1 VAEPLISLRGVSRE
15 FPSGEGSIAALS
27 DVDLDIARGEFVAI
41 MGASGSGKSTL
52 MNLVGCLDRPTRGDY
67 LFDGRS
73 TATLEPDEQ
82 AELRREHFG
91 FIFQRYHLLPELSAL
106 GNVEI
111 PAIYAGVAPAR
122 RRELAERLL
131 ARLGMAGRA
140 HHRPGQLS
148 GGQQQRVSIARA
160 LINGG
165 EVILADEPT
174 GALDR
179 HSGQEVLKI
188 LEELNAEGRTVILV
202 THDAAVAQRARRVVE
217 VSDGRIVADR
227 IVGPPQAA
235 APRVAPGADAAAS
248 WRAPIDRFIESLRM
262 AALAM
267 TSHRLRTF
275 LTMLG
280 IVIGIASVVAMV
292 ALGEGS
298 RRKVLSNISSLGTNT
313 LEIFP
318 GKGFGDTRA
327 AKIKTLV
334 LADAEALA
342 QQSYAAGATPT
353 VSTSSS
359 LRYGDIEASAQVN
372 GVGADYFDVK
382 GTKLQMGRFFDASA
396 ERTLS
401 QAAVID
407 ENARKTLFDPGED
420 PLGKVILV
428 GKVPCTVIGVTQKQQ
443 GFGAS
448 GTISM
453 FLAYSTVQA
462 RFLGD
467 TSLRSIVLRVADNV
481 ENDLAEAAATSFLQ
495 QRHGARDFY
504 IFNSSDI
511 RNAIT
516 ATTQTMTLLIAAIAV
531 ISLIVGGI
539 GVMNIMLVSVSERVR
554 EIGVRVAVGARRS
567 DILQQFLIE
576 AVLVCLIGGA
586 LGVLTALGVGLMFTL
601 LGSGFRFIYSE
612 SSIMLAFG
620 CSTLIG
626 VVFGWLPARGAARL
640 DPVDAL
646 ARE

>member
-1 VAEPLISLRGVSRE
+1 MVAPLISLHGVRRE
-15 FPSGEGSIAALS
+15 FPSGESSIAALS
-27 DVDLDIARGEFVAI
+27 DIDLDIARGEFIAI

-52 MNLVGCLDRPTRGDY
+52 MNLLGCLDRPTAGDY

-73 TATLEPDEQ
+73 TASLEPDEQ

-111 PAIYAGVAPAR
+111 PAIYAGVTPNDRHA
-122 RRELAERLL
+122 LAERLL
-131 ARLGMAGRA
+131 ARLGMAERA

-179 HSGQEVLKI
+179 RSGDEVLKI
-188 LEELNAEGRTVILV
+188 LEELNAEGRTIILV
-202 THDAAVAQRARRVVE
+202 THDATVARRARRIVE
-217 VSDGRIVADR
+217 ISDGRIVSDR
-227 IVGPPQAA
+227 AVGEGRTAA
-235 APRVAPGADAAAS
+235 TRAASSVRVAS
-248 WRAPIDRFIESLRM
+248 TWRAPIGRFAESFRM

-267 TSHRLRTF
+267 ASHRLRTF

-298 RRKVLSNISSLGTNT
+298 RRKVLSNISDLGTNT

-342 QQSYAAGATPT
+342 RQDYAAGATPT
-353 VSTSSS
+353 VTTSSS
-359 LRYGDIEASAQVN
+359 LRYGSVEASAQVN
-372 GVGADYFDVK
+372 GVGADYFAVK
-382 GTKLQMGRFFDASA
+382 GTKLQSGRFFDVTA

-401 QAAVID
+401 QEAVID
-407 ENARKTLFDPGED
+407 ENARSTLFDQGED

-443 GFGAS
+443 GFGSS
-448 GTISM
+448 GSISI

-481 ENDLAEAAATSFLQ
+481 ENDLAEAAATSFLER
-495 QRHGARDFY
+495 RHGARDFF
-504 IFNSSDI
+504 IFNTSDI
-511 RNAIT
+511 RGAIT
-516 ATTQTMTLLIAAIAV
+516 STTETMTVLIAAIAV

-554 EIGVRVAVGARRS
+554 EIGVRIAVGARRS
-567 DILQQFLIE
+567 DILQQFLTE
-576 AVLVCLIGGA
+576 AVLVCLIGGV
-586 LGVLTALGVGLMFTL
+586 LGVLAALGAGLLFAL
-601 LGSGFRFIYSE
+601 LGSSFRFVYSGT
-612 SSIMLAFG
+612 SVAIAFG
-620 CSTLIG
+620 CSSLIG